1 LTGTFVNLSD
11 GYRGLVWIGTDGT
24 PVDKGGLNQR
34 ESVTVETFKDSALM
48 LTDGPGNCIEMFV
61 PKSGGNTMFKI
72 KEPSPIFGDEE
83 D

>member
-1 LTGTFVNLSD
+1 M
-11 GYRGLVWIGTDGT
+11 
-24 PVDKGGLNQR
+24 
-34 ESVTVETFKDSALM
+34 ETFKDSALM